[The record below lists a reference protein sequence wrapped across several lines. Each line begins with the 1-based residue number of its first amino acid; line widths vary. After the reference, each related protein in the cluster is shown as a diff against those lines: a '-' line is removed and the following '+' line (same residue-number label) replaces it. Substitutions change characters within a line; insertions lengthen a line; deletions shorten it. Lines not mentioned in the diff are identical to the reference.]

1 MKDHPLINGFA
12 VCSLILAI
20 MAFVGVFYTYI
31 AHAGDQSGRLH
42 LWFLILFPSGPTLMV
57 VSLALGL
64 IGYLTCRRHPEYAGK
79 RIAVV
84 SLIIG
89 ALALSHW
96 LGQVAVHY
104 L

>member
-1 MKDHPLINGFA
+1 MKNQRLLNGFA

-20 MAFVGVFYTYI
+20 MTFVGLFYTYI
-31 AHAGDQSGRLH
+31 AIAREGSDPYH
-42 LWFLILFPSGPTLMV
+42 LWFLLLFPSGPMLV
-57 VSLALGL
+57 LLSLALGV

-79 RIAVV
+79 RVAIA

-89 ALALSHW
+89 TLALIHW